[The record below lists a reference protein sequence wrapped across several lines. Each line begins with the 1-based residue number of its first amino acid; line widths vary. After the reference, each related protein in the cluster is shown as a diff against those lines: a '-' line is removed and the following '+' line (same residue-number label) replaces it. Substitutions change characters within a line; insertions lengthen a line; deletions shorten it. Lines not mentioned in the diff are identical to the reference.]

1 LKCIRDTIEPLRA
14 NLNWGFDIPYMITGV
29 LNQHPR
35 PAMQFNASADR
46 GDIVKFFDMMI
57 EEE

>member
-1 LKCIRDTIEPLRA
+1 
-14 NLNWGFDIPYMITGV
+14 MITGV

-35 PAMQFNASADR
+35 PAMQFNSSEDR
-46 GDIVKFFDMMI
+46 GDYVKFLDMMV